1 MTTQPLTSPFSLTYG
16 EETKLP
22 LTVRA
27 AAFHVTAAISQQIA
41 LVEAHLT
48 VCNDSITKD
57 IEATLRFP
65 LPDSDATVCGFSVG
79 ADRAIAVPKAKAAEV
94 AYKEREKGRAV
105 ATATKV
111 SGAMWETTVYPLPY
125 NQTVEVTVHFVCNM
139 TADGAVAL
147 PLVFA
152 APVERITV
160 SALDE
165 DGAVGVDNLGGG
177 ATGSTMPDG
186 LLVTFAPVATEGRIV
201 SAERNGSLYWSGRVP
216 KAALDRAFAAEQATA
231 TPAAATTNE
240 ANEAHVG
247 IIVDTSRSCAPMAE
261 ARLACLAA
269 LDASYAA
276 CGRRVRFTVWSLSR
290 RASCLGERMEAAAAR
305 AVLVAVR
312 YDGGTNLSLLGG
324 EGGLLDEAGPRG
336 KGCDEGAL
344 QLTQPSPPP
353 DPRPQPDPRPRHLP
367 SPESSPS
374 PPPTSSPSSFTPA
387 PIFTLPSTLALCR
400 CEAVVLLT
408 DGVNNLLA
416 KQMPDLGAAGVAAVP
431 LHVPL
436 PPTGLNANLALLR
449 WLAYQTGGSAATRLD
464 DPRAFAD
471 AVSGAAAQTVRTR
484 RAPPPPPSAPSA
496 PAALVVPSARLHPSA
511 RPSARPSAHPSARP
525 SACPSARPLTPSDP
539 IHPTLCADAHPP
551 DDRPLA

>member
-16 EETKLP
+16 EDTKLP

-27 AAFHVTAAISQQIA
+27 AAFHVNAAISQQLA
-41 LVEAHLT
+41 LVEARLT

-79 ADRAIAVPKAKAAEV
+79 VDRAVAVPKAQAAEV

-105 ATATKV
+105 ATAAKV
-111 SGAMWETTVYPLPY
+111 SGATWETTVYPLPY
-125 NQTVEVTVHFVCNM
+125 NQAVEVTIHFVCNM

-160 SALDE
+160 TAVDE
-165 DGAVGVDNLGGG
+165 DGTAGVDNLGGG
-177 ATGSTMPDG
+177 TTGSTMPDG
-186 LLVTFAPVATEGRIV
+186 LRVRFAPAATEGCIV

-216 KAALDRAFAAEQATA
+216 KAALDRAFAAEHATVTPVATA
-231 TPAAATTNE
+231 PTDE
-240 ANEAHVG
+240 ANEVHVG
-247 IIVDTSRSCAPMAE
+247 IIVDTSRSCAPIAE

-269 LDASYAA
+269 LDASYAS

-290 RASCLGERMEAAAAR
+290 RTSCLGERMEAAAAR
-305 AVLVAVR
+305 AVLAATR
-312 YDGGTNLSLLGG
+312 YDGGTDLSLLGG

-336 KGCDEGAL
+336 KG
-344 QLTQPSPPP
+344 
-353 DPRPQPDPRPRHLP
+353 
-367 SPESSPS
+367 
-374 PPPTSSPSSFTPA
+374 
-387 PIFTLPSTLALCR
+387 

-431 LHVPL
+431 LHMPL

-449 WLAYQTGGSAATRLD
+449 WLAYQTGGSAAARLD

-484 RAPPPPPSAPSA
+484 HAPPLP
-496 PAALVVPSARLHPSA
+496 LHPL
-511 RPSARPSAHPSARP
+511 RPLRPLRPLHRVCSLHPCNPLHTPLHTPLHVLCTSDP
-525 SACPSARPLTPSDP
+525 LDRPLTPSTP
-539 IHPTLCADAHPP
+539 PSADTHTP